1 MPQGFLDFI
10 LPPFVPP
17 FPTRMTSKTR
27 STMVCMGGVEE
38 GTKPTMKVDSIIAKV
53 ATKSIQVVPNTIEAA
68 TKTMHPSTLSI
79 IRETKKGSKKGSK
92 NLQLGDGIKVAPMVE

>member
-1 MPQGFLDFI
+1 
-10 LPPFVPP
+10 
-17 FPTRMTSKTR
+17 
-27 STMVCMGGVEE
+27 MVCMGGVEE